1 MAIIAIETRTPNLYI
16 KVCGIASTKRIWEDD
31 IWRDCKNNK
40 IIYVERLDVG
50 SGLPTKI
57 DHFPEEFPRCQGRFD
72 IVYVLFELANAI
84 FNRIHLI
91 YPIFLTVIGR
101 IISPPPPTLFNPH
114 SIFALYTRA
123 NNHRE

>member
-57 DHFPEEFPRCQGRFD
+57 IE
-72 IVYVLFELANAI
+72 VL
-84 FNRIHLI
+84 
-91 YPIFLTVIGR
+91 
-101 IISPPPPTLFNPH
+101 
-114 SIFALYTRA
+114 
-123 NNHRE
+123 